1 MSNLFFRNT
10 KGLMLFLGTQLSLFA
25 QEQPDTQLR
34 ISPSVSYDFSKK
46 FGMTLDYRLGY
57 KENISQFQ
65 SSVFQLSTTYDW
77 TKKIEIEVGYR
88 FSTSFNKD
96 YHRFIISLKYKY
108 KWHRISIENTLKYQ
122 FQTERFDS
130 EFMQFYKTP
139 KQTFREKITVEYNVP
154 KSKTTL
160 FLAPELF
167 LRMDKNSLKFN
178 RMRYSIGGDYQLKYG
193 NKVGVSFFYDD
204 YTIPS
209 KTDRL
214 VFVTKYNLALNDL
227 AKKIKKV
234 RKKKQAARKIY
245 LD

>member
-1 MSNLFFRNT
+1 MSNLFIRNR
-10 KGLMLFLGTQLSLFA
+10 KGFILFLSIQFSLFA

-34 ISPSVSYDFSKK
+34 INPSISYDFNKK
-46 FGMTLDYRLGY
+46 VGITLDYRLGY

-65 SSVFQLSTTYDW
+65 SSVFQLSTSYNW
-77 TKKIEIEVGYR
+77 TKKIELEAGYR
-88 FSTSFNKD
+88 YSTSFSKD
-96 YHRFIISLKYKY
+96 YHRFILSLKYNQ
-108 KWHRISIENTLKYQ
+108 KWNRISIENTLKYQ

-139 KQTFREKITVEYNVP
+139 KQTFREKITIEYNVP

-160 FLAPELF
+160 FVAPELF
-167 LRMDKNSLKFN
+167 LRMDETSIKFN
-178 RMRYSIGGDYQLKYG
+178 RMRYSIGGAYQLKYG
-193 NKVGVSFFYDD
+193 NKVGVSLFYDD

-214 VFVTKYNLALNDL
+214 VIVTKYSLALNDL

-234 RKKKQAARKIY
+234 KKKKQAARKN
-245 LD
+245 LP